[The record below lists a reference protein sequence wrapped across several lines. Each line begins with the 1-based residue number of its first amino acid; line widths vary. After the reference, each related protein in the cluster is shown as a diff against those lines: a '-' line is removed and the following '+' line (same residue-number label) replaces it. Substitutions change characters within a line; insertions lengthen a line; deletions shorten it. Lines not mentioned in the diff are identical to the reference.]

1 MILQHKTEICVAD
14 GRKLLLLVN
23 EGDTKFPDLQVIR
36 EETQELLPDR
46 ELSTDRPGRSFQS
59 VGARRSSYEET
70 DFKQLAEDRFAAEV
84 ADILKKRALGG
95 KTDRLIIIAPPATLG
110 EMRKHYHK
118 EVADR
123 IIAEIAKEAT
133 NLPPDAIAAM
143 VEAA

>member
-36 EETQELLPDR
+36 EEEQELLRDR
-46 ELSTDRPGRSFQS
+46 ELSSDRPGRSFQS
-59 VGARRSSYEET
+59 FGARRSSYEET
-70 DFKQLAEDRFAAEV
+70 DFKQLAEDRFAADV
-84 ADILKKRALGG
+84 ADILKKRALSG
-95 KTDRLIIIAPPATLG
+95 KTERLIVIAPPATLG

-123 IIAEIAKEAT
+123 IVAEIAKEAT

>member
-1 MILQHKTEICVAD
+1 MLLQHKTEICVAD

-23 EGDTKFPDLQVIR
+23 VGDTKFPDLQVIR
-36 EETQELLPDR
+36 EDVQDLPPAH
-46 ELSTDRPGRSFQS
+46 EQGTDRPGRSFQS
-59 VGARRSSYEET
+59 SGERRSSYEET

-84 ADILKKRALGG
+84 SDILKKRVLGG
-95 KTDRLIIIAPPATLG
+95 KTERLVVIAPPATLG

-118 EVADR
+118 EVSGR
-123 IIAEIAKEAT
+123 IVAEIAKEAT

>member
-95 KTDRLIIIAPPATLG
+95 KTERLIIIAPPATLG

-118 EVADR
+118 ALSAVLKG
-123 IIAEIAKEAT
+123 EIAKDLT
-133 NLPPDAIAAM
+133 GHAIAD
-143 VEAA
+143 VEGAITAA